1 MNQKQNSKVIKCIL
15 GAVCSIFLILLD
27 QVTKYLAIVHLK
39 GNDAVPIWKG
49 IFELQ
54 YLENQ
59 GAAFGILQGKKVFLI
74 LFTAILLMLLLY
86 LFFTFPAGKRYY
98 WAHIICVL
106 YISGALGNF
115 IDRVR
120 YNYVVDFFYFKLINF
135 PIFNIADIYVV
146 AASIMMLVG
155 MFYYKEKDYEKMF
168 PSKKKKEEV
177 NE

>member
-1 MNQKQNSKVIKCIL
+1 MNQKQNFKVLKCML
-15 GAVCSIFLILLD
+15 GAVLSIFLILLD

-39 GNDAVPIWKG
+39 GNAAIPIWKG
-49 IFELQ
+49 VFELQ

-59 GAAFGILQGKKVFLI
+59 GAAFGILQGKKMILI
-74 LFTAILLMLLLY
+74 LFTTVLLVALLY

-98 WAHIICVL
+98 WVHIICVL
-106 YISGALGNF
+106 YISGAIGNF

-146 AASIMMLVG
+146 AASIMMLISI
-155 MFYYKEKDYEKMF
+155 FYYKEEDYEKMF